1 MGDWSLVYD
10 RCGITIHVK
19 KKRMMLEWLTTHRYK
34 QIKSL
39 PQILGKS
46 KFQEDERS
54 EYENKT
60 LKCC

>member
-1 MGDWSLVYD
+1 
-10 RCGITIHVK
+10 
-19 KKRMMLEWLTTHRYK
+19 MLEWLTTHRYK

-46 KFQEDERS
+46 KFQEDERY

-60 LKCC
+60 LKCW